1 MQSSRFLRRPAAL
14 LAAFAAALLS
24 VSAPLAARA
33 DGDDTSGAGVARLS
47 SLSGNVAIQRGDS
60 TTPIAGVINAP
71 VLGADY
77 VTTGDDSRAEVQFDG
92 SSAVRL
98 GSNVQMRFT
107 HIDGANREL
116 QLAEGTID
124 LRLLHG
130 TDGTSDVDTPSV
142 TVRPLEAGSYRV
154 GVDPSGTTFVTV
166 RSGSASIITPQGNR
180 TLERGSTLV
189 AEGAASNPSITF
201 SDAVALDDFD
211 QFNND
216 LDTRELR
223 ALDSYAYVDRGVQ
236 GVDDLDQY
244 GHWVSDPGYG
254 QVWVPNDVASTW
266 APYRD
271 GRWVWEDGYGWTWLG
286 YEPWGWAP
294 YHYGRWYHSAAYGW
308 AWYPPRP
315 AVVVTTWQPALVAF
329 VGFGGG
335 GGVSL
340 SFGNVGWVPLA
351 PYEPFHPWWGP
362 HWNNNTTIVNNTTVV
377 NNYYGN
383 VNNGVQVTHYRN
395 LLANGATYVS
405 RSNFVAGHFEQHSV
419 MTTTQLRSATSVQ
432 VARGPIPVL
441 PTAANLRYTDHAVAP
456 QLAARP
462 VTMGERT
469 FAGTA
474 VVTKR
479 TPFEQQR
486 TTLATVTHVR
496 LTPSG
501 AQDRAAFTA
510 PANTTP
516 AATRN
521 AAGTA
526 TSNAMPTRSA
536 NDPWSRFGTSRG
548 TPMTGAVRPT
558 TGMPG
563 REPTTTARAA
573 RTVPANDAWSRFG
586 NANPGAATRTYGA
599 GRTLPTDTYS
609 APRRAP
615 SDTYSAPRAS
625 APSYSQPQQ
634 RRMPAQT
641 YTPPRA
647 YNPPPQRSYSPPQR
661 SYSAPHYS
669 PPAGGGGGGRAA
681 SSAGRAAP
689 RATPHQR
696 PPDKGNPH

>member
-1 MQSSRFLRRPAAL
+1 M
-14 LAAFAAALLS
+14 S
-24 VSAPLAARA
+24 V
-33 DGDDTSGAGVARLS
+33 
-47 SLSGNVAIQRGDS
+47 
-60 TTPIAGVINAP
+60 
-71 VLGADY
+71 
-77 VTTGDDSRAEVQFDG
+77 TGDGQ
-92 SSAVRL
+92 
-98 GSNVQMRFT
+98 
-107 HIDGANREL
+107 
-116 QLAEGTID
+116 
-124 LRLLHG
+124 
-130 TDGTSDVDTPSV
+130 
-142 TVRPLEAGSYRV
+142 TV
-154 GVDPSGTTFVTV
+154 VTV
-166 RSGSASIITPQGNR
+166 RSGDAAIVTPQGDQALTPGT
-180 TLERGSTLV
+180 TLFAQGP
-189 AEGAASNPSITF
+189 ASGPSITTQQ
-201 SDAVALDDFD
+201 SIALDDFD
-211 QFNND
+211 RFNQDRDVRYQHAVAQDRYVNPD
-216 LDTRELR
+216 IVGGAD
-223 ALDSYAYVDRGVQ
+223 LDSYGRWVPDPR
-236 GVDDLDQY
+236 Y
-244 GHWVSDPGYG
+244 GE
-254 QVWVPNDVASTW
+254 VWVPSNVASDW
-266 APYRD
+266 SPYSD
-271 GRWVWEDGYGWTWLG
+271 GRWVWEDAFGWTWVG
-286 YEPWGWAP
+286 NEPWGWAP
-294 YHYGRWYHSAAYGW
+294 YHYGRWYHSAADGW

-377 NNYYGN
+377 NNITNNYYGN

-405 RSNFVAGHFEQHSV
+405 RSNFVAGHFEQRSV

-432 VARGPIPVL
+432 VARGPIPIV

-462 VTMGERT
+462 VTMSERT
-469 FAGTA
+469 FAGAA
-474 VVTKR
+474 VVAKR

-501 AQDRAAFTA
+501 APNGAAFTA
-510 PANTTP
+510 PPNTAP
-516 AATRN
+516 AVTRSATATARDTRTF
-521 AAGTA
+521 AQPVGSARTA
-526 TSNAMPTRSA
+526 TSNAAGTTTNANAMPTRNA

-548 TPMTGAVRPT
+548 TPMTGGVRT
-558 TGMPG
+558 TTGAGATTATAGATGMPG
-563 REPTTTARAA
+563 RAPTATTARTLDGTAPAGTAPARTAPAA

-586 NANPGAATRTYGA
+586 NANPGAATRSTQAQARANAAGDAGTRTYGA
-599 GRTLPTDTYS
+599 GRTMPTDTYS

-625 APSYSQPQQ
+625 APSYAQPQQ

-641 YTPPRA
+641 YTPPRS
-647 YNPPPQRSYSPPQR
+647 YNPPPQRSYNPPQR

-669 PPAGGGGGGRAA
+669 PPAGGGGGGGRAP

-689 RATPHQR
+689 RATPRQQ